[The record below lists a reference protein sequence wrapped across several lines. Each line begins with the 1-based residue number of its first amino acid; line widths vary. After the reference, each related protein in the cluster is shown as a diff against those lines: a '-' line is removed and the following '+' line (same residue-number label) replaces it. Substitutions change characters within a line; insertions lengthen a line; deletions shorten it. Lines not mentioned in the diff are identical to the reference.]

1 MDRKVSNKA
10 GRALY
15 RKRQHLIEQVFG
27 QIKDGRHIRRFMRRG
42 KQAAASEWRLICGT
56 HNLLKLYRRA
66 LGDTSAAPCSR
77 IASVPAC

>member
-42 KQAAASEWRLICGT
+42 KQASARVEAHLRDPQPLEALPA
-56 HNLLKLYRRA
+56 RA
-66 LGDTSAAPCSR
+66 R
-77 IASVPAC
+77 